1 MRWIARTALIAAT
14 GLMVVA
20 LPSQAQ
26 AQEKEKPKKGDRY
39 TIVQSEIEA
48 REDLKTA
55 WEVVK
60 QLRPQWFRVR
70 GRTAGNQFGTEDRT
84 GDNPIVY
91 LDNIRQMSIEVLKE
105 IRSVEVIEM
114 TFMEPQKAM
123 AMYDDTHRAG
133 AIFVKTVRMAR

>member
-1 MRWIARTALIAAT
+1 MRWIARTALIAAA

-20 LPSQAQ
+20 LPSQ

-39 TIVQSEIEA
+39 TIVQSEIQA

-70 GRTAGNQFGTEDRT
+70 GRTASNQFGTEDRT
-84 GDNPIVY
+84 ADNPIVY

-133 AIFVKTVRMAR
+133 AIFVNTVRMAR